1 MKGETETLLKFND
14 FTRWKWEAEF
24 QKALTAYKPDADN
37 LAVDRMRLEIVANFV
52 EFIREIVSEEFG
64 LGLFVDV
71 EGVTAEGVV
80 GRVDF
85 ANDRKTALAGIEESI
100 AAWGHVPKTCRTG
113 PILDRLLYCTEFVRA
128 PDRLKLGEFKR
139 ECLARFKHDG
149 SIVGAV
155 RSANADG
162 TYDSPFKAAPI
173 KAAPTQFGSPEDE
186 DIPSLD
192 DLTFD

>member
-1 MKGETETLLKFND
+1 MKGEAELLLKFKGFAVWNWETD
-14 FTRWKWEAEF
+14 F
-24 QKALTAYKPDADN
+24 QQALTAYMPHADDP
-37 LAVDRMRLEIVANFV
+37 AVDRMRIRIISNFV
-52 EFIREIVSEEFG
+52 EFAREIVSEEFG

-80 GRVDF
+80 GRINFRD
-85 ANDRKTALAGIEESI
+85 DRKTALARIEESI

-149 SIVGAV
+149 SIAHSVQA
-155 RSANADG
+155 ANADG
-162 TYDSPFKAAPI
+162 SYDSPFKAAPNKSI
-173 KAAPTQFGSPEDE
+173 ARQTSDLKNPDM
-186 DIPSLD
+186 PSLD